1 MNAATSEVN
10 ELLKENGY
18 LVSQKGG
25 FTKIRKAGSSKKLMF
40 VISSA
45 LGLSLILFTILG
57 DLSDEF
63 GYVGILIL
71 VLPLI
76 TQRWKAPHEMIVEP
90 EVRVTLLSGVSFKR
104 IIKITNISSLEVDEN
119 ILTSDVSPFKDGY
132 QDFKYNFKIIVDG
145 KGQTILS
152 LIFRKESAEEV
163 KGVFEFL
170 SSLLSLDKKRQE
182 TS

>member
-25 FTKIRKAGSSKKLMF
+25 FTHIRRAGSSKKLMF
-40 VISSA
+40 VLSSA

-57 DLSDEF
+57 DLSDEY

-76 TQRWKAPHEMIVEP
+76 TQRWKAPHEMIIEP
-90 EVRVTLLSGVSFKR
+90 EVRLTLLSGVSFKR
-104 IIKITNISSLEVDEN
+104 IIKLANISSLEVDEN

-132 QDFKYNFKIIVDG
+132 RDFIYNFNLITNG
-145 KGQTILS
+145 KSRTILS
-152 LIFRKESAEEV
+152 LTFRKESAEEV
-163 KGVFEFL
+163 KSVFEFL
-170 SSLLSLDKKRQE
+170 SSLLSLDKKRSNE
-182 TS
+182 N